1 MIRPQFFYDLL
12 AKNGTDFF
20 TGVPDSLLKSFCAY
34 ITYNVPAEKHIIA
47 ANEGAAVALASGFHF
62 ATGRVPLVYMQ
73 NSGIGNA
80 VNPLLSL
87 ADSDVYSVPM
97 LLVVGWRGE
106 PGVHDEPQHVKQGKV
121 TCELFDAMKIPYA
134 VASDDE
140 TEFEKQIADAYDTM
154 KANSAPYAL
163 IIRKNTFEDYALKN
177 NTAVDARMSREE
189 AIEKIMR
196 SAPEEAVFVSTTGMA
211 SRELYELREKH
222 GMGHEKDFLTV
233 GSMGHASQIAL
244 SIALNTE
251 CKRPVFCLD
260 GDGAAIMQ
268 MGGMTAIG
276 TRAPQNLCHVVLNNG
291 AHDSVGGQ
299 PTVGFAIRLYDIAR
313 ACGYKK
319 IYCVT
324 DEASLTSALEDV
336 SESFRSGKP
345 ELTFIEVC
353 VKKGARKDL
362 GRPKSTPKENKAAF
376 MQFLMGKCR
385 AGKNEV

>member
-34 ITYNVPAEKHIIA
+34 ITDNVPAEKHIIA

-177 NTAVDARMSREE
+177 NEAVDAQMGREE

-222 GMGHEKDFLTV
+222 GVGHEKDFLTV
-233 GSMGHASQIAL
+233 G
-244 SIALNTE
+244 
-251 CKRPVFCLD
+251 
-260 GDGAAIMQ
+260 
-268 MGGMTAIG
+268 
-276 TRAPQNLCHVVLNNG
+276 
-291 AHDSVGGQ
+291 
-299 PTVGFAIRLYDIAR
+299 
-313 ACGYKK
+313 
-319 IYCVT
+319 
-324 DEASLTSALEDV
+324 
-336 SESFRSGKP
+336 
-345 ELTFIEVC
+345 
-353 VKKGARKDL
+353 
-362 GRPKSTPKENKAAF
+362 
-376 MQFLMGKCR
+376 
-385 AGKNEV
+385 